1 MGFFSAGRGQGST
14 FYFEL
19 PLYSAAYLKV
29 DSVQA
34 SRALLPLQ
42 TRVAVPPMAG
52 RRAAILPGDLHTE
65 EGGDSSEAN
74 HVAVEANLFRAT
86 SENLFSGPASVLSG
100 SRENSMVDHSLRQR
114 SIQRENSSRQLVSTH
129 LGMLVCDQC
138 LR

>member
-1 MGFFSAGRGQGST
+1 MGFFSAGRGRGST

-29 DSVQA
+29 DSVHD

-52 RRAAILPGDLHTE
+52 RRAAVLPDDSYKE
-65 EGGDSSEAN
+65 EGGDNSEAHIADEVN
-74 HVAVEANLFRAT
+74 RFRAT
-86 SENLFSGPASVLSG
+86 SENLYSGSASVLSG
-100 SRENSMVDHSLRQR
+100 SGENSIVDLSLPQK
-114 SIQRENSSRQLVSTH
+114 SIQRENSPRQFISTH